1 MCHLGVIIEQLRVL
15 HILSSFATVIMQSN
29 DKMVKPWDGKKQSK
43 TGLMVHLQKESG
55 EWLDLNCKCNMNE
68 KKACQVLNH

>member
-55 EWLDLNCKCNMNE
+55 E
-68 KKACQVLNH
+68 